1 MGVSAGFVAVVNIAF
16 PKISFIF
23 LGRGVAPAVLASR
36 CFSLQQKSSKL
47 ISK

>member
-1 MGVSAGFVAVVNIAF
+1 MGLSAGFVAVVSIAF

-23 LGRGVAPAVLASR
+23 WQGRCSAVLASWY
-36 CFSLQQKSSKL
+36 FSLQQKSSKL